1 MQLNIFELDVY
12 LLNLCKKKESTVA
25 NGTFLHLVKRSN
37 AVYIDALQGVQWGE
51 INPLRNV
58 VGF

>member
-1 MQLNIFELDVY
+1 MQ
-12 LLNLCKKKESTVA
+12 KKESTVA

-37 AVYIDALQGVQWGE
+37 VVYIDALQGVQWGE

>member
-1 MQLNIFELDVY
+1 MQ
-12 LLNLCKKKESTVA
+12 KKESTVA

-58 VGF
+58 AGF